1 MTTRLDVRGTE
12 RGGRAARCSVRAS
25 PDAQRG
31 GGRPNEGPSAPTVRK
46 AESNASARRRARFDY
61 RIQELEKPT
70 HRVSLAHLD
79 PSDWVWRHPNEPR
92 WCTLLTNLTAREA
105 GYAKRLA
112 AQFEKELDENPEP
125 YVIDG
130 GPKMHT
136 LELIH
141 PQINYRF
148 KSASSGRTEKG
159 KIRWPGPDLLFA
171 KCRCEGPMKTFLMR
185 QSYIK
190 GIAEYNGEGSAE
202 RLSSLRKAFVY
213 AREGGSTLSWER
225 FLDGADEEGKKVTT
239 FATLLRQ
246 AQQADYLELE
256 DPDEIG
262 RTEFVQTVDFL
273 YKNFAHL
280 MGKNLFDVRV
290 NAPEVFGTDT
300 GSM

>member
-1 MTTRLDVRGTE
+1 
-12 RGGRAARCSVRAS
+12 
-25 PDAQRG
+25 
-31 GGRPNEGPSAPTVRK
+31 
-46 AESNASARRRARFDY
+46 
-61 RIQELEKPT
+61 
-70 HRVSLAHLD
+70 
-79 PSDWVWRHPNEPR
+79 
-92 WCTLLTNLTAREA
+92 
-105 GYAKRLA
+105 
-112 AQFEKELDENPEP
+112 
-125 YVIDG
+125 
-130 GPKMHT
+130 MHT

-171 KCRCEGPMKTFLMR
+171 KCRCEGPMKVRCARSSSPACQGNQITPKLTFTLIRYSPTFATPQTFLMR

-262 RTEFVQTVDFL
+262 RTEFVQVSGPDPILIPSKRTPHGRTRLAFASAAAPAQAPWLTFVWITVCLRLWTFSTRTL
-273 YKNFAHL
+273 
-280 MGKNLFDVRV
+280 R
-290 NAPEVFGTDT
+290 T
-300 GSM
+300 